1 MEPVTKIEQARQK
14 GVARSNSLSTPIPS
28 RKRRKQ
34 CRRTHRRGY
43 ETPKHIKETH
53 PIPLMPEEPYPAR
66 DLPLRSE
73 PVPAHKAAAVGL
85 YPSVLPGFPGQ

>member
-14 GVARSNSLSTPIPS
+14 GVARSNSLSAPVPS
-28 RKRRKQ
+28 RKRRKHSRHTDS
-34 CRRTHRRGY
+34 CGH
-43 ETPKHIKETH
+43 EPPKHVKETH